1 MSEIIK
7 GPKQGQGYG
16 DWSKISSSEYSV
28 RAKKGILRQDPPDT
42 YKVPNPKRSTRETKG
57 PGL

>member
-7 GPKQGQGYG
+7 GPKQRQGYG

-42 YKVPNPKRSTRETKG
+42 YKVK
-57 PGL
+57 